1 MIVPA
6 IQTVHSF
13 VRYDMNIRALMSIP
27 FMGTKGEKIQ
37 YDRSIFHPCFEVIK
51 NKPVPGFNLLVRCR
65 EEKGEKNVVGFS
77 ESR

>member
-27 FMGTKGEKIQ
+27 FMGAKGEKI
-37 YDRSIFHPCFEVIK
+37 
-51 NKPVPGFNLLVRCR
+51 
-65 EEKGEKNVVGFS
+65 
-77 ESR
+77 